1 MKRFPYYIRL
11 SIIILILLSPI
22 PAFQIGWYLFGKKDG
37 LLVKSKNQNCL
48 PKIMFPNSSAEYWR
62 GDCSLT
68 HIDILGEK
76 DLDLDENIR
85 IYLFSSTQHG
95 AGVLP
100 QSNSTGAAEGAIGL
114 YGFNVVDYAP

>member
-1 MKRFPYYIRL
+1 MVWA
-11 SIIILILLSPI
+11 LIQQPKAEM
-22 PAFQIGWYLFGKKDG
+22 PAEMEE
-37 LLVKSKNQNCL
+37 
-48 PKIMFPNSSAEYWR
+48 PEMPAEDDEEPAMAPEEGYN
-62 GDCSLT
+62 DE
-68 HIDILGEK
+68 DE

-114 YGFNVVDYAP
+114 YGFNVVDYAPLLRACLINLHLWVSKNTEPPKVSIPN

>member
-1 MKRFPYYIRL
+1 
-11 SIIILILLSPI
+11 
-22 PAFQIGWYLFGKKDG
+22 
-37 LLVKSKNQNCL
+37 
-48 PKIMFPNSSAEYWR
+48 MFTNSSAEYWR

-100 QSNSTGAAEGAIGL
+100 QSNSTGAAEVQLVYMVSMLLIMHHYL
-114 YGFNVVDYAP
+114 EHV